1 VVQIS
6 DFLFPVFM
14 RMVHVR
20 HVRVSVFQS
29 AVTVCM
35 GVRLTGWIVEAMLVL
50 VMRIM
55 DMGVRMFQ
63 GFVNVLVFVLL
74 GDVKPRQPP
83 SAGIPMWGNF

>member
-1 VVQIS
+1 M
-6 DFLFPVFM
+6 FM
-14 RMVHVR
+14 RMVHIR

-55 DMGVRMFQ
+55 DMGCACSMGSLTRSCSCCSVM
-63 GFVNVLVFVLL
+63 
-74 GDVKPRQPP
+74 
-83 SAGIPMWGNF
+83 